1 MGGENKHSEKNRI
14 RKGINILVSTP
25 GRLLDHIATTKN
37 MNLSRVEMLVI
48 DEADRMYE
56 AGFEESIQ
64 NILQFIREQKEEDE
78 SAVEHIQTV
87 LLSATLSSG
96 VRNLAGIVLNDP
108 QLIDTYDEE
117 VRQPDGK
124 LTFPKNLKQYFCLVP
139 AKLRLLTLASFI
151 FKNCS
156 FEKSSKLL
164 IFMSTQD
171 QVDFHHTLFG
181 QTFNAIIKENGQ
193 DEIEF
198 FKLHGSMEQKERM
211 KIFQQFKDTA
221 TGVLLCT
228 DVASRGLDLK
238 EIEFVVQYSCPST
251 IEDYV
256 HRSGRTARI
265 EHAGSSLIFLLPSE
279 SNFLKH
285 IQKQLEAN
293 LEAVNAEDVL
303 KVLLSFSFGQAR
315 PGKCFREHASQ
326 LQYLFENAVHDDEE
340 QLLQEARKA
349 YLSYVRAYASHPRC
363 TRTLLPFK
371 ELHLG
376 HLCKSFAL
384 RDAPRTLSNFKNEF
398 IKQAKRS
405 ENEKFSQKFAKNR
418 TIMNRRMQPIERK
431 VDEFGSGL

>member
-37 MNLSRVEMLVI
+37 LNLAKIEMLII

-56 AGFEESIQ
+56 AGFEESIK
-64 NILQFIREQKEEDE
+64 NILQFIREQKEEE
-78 SAVEHIQTV
+78 SVPERVQTV

-96 VRNLAGIVLNDP
+96 VRNLAGIVLKNP
-108 QLIDTYDEE
+108 KLIDTFDEE
-117 VRQPDGK
+117 ISRKSK
-124 LTFPKNLKQYFCLVP
+124 LTFPKNLRQYFCFVP
-139 AKLRLLTLASFI
+139 AKLRLLTLSSFV

-171 QVDFHHTLFG
+171 QVDFHFTLLN
-181 QTFNAIIKENGQ
+181 TVFNRIIKENEQ
-193 DEIEF
+193 DEVEF

-211 KIFQQFKDTA
+211 KIFQQFKDTQ

-238 EIEFVVQYSCPST
+238 EIEYVVQYSCPST

-279 SNFLKH
+279 AGFLKH
-285 IQKQLEAN
+285 IQKELEAN
-293 LEAVNAEDVL
+293 LEQVNAEDVV
-303 KVLLSFSFGQAR
+303 KVLLTFRFGQPR

-326 LQYLFENAVHDDEE
+326 LQYLFENAVHDDDE
-340 QLLQEARKA
+340 LLREARKA
-349 YLSYVRAYASHPRC
+349 YLSYVRAYASHPRS
-363 TRTLLPFK
+363 TKPLLPFK

-376 HLCKSFAL
+376 HLC
-384 RDAPRTLSNFKNEF
+384 
-398 IKQAKRS
+398 
-405 ENEKFSQKFAKNR
+405 
-418 TIMNRRMQPIERK
+418 
-431 VDEFGSGL
+431 

>member
-37 MNLSRVEMLVI
+37 LNLSKVEMLVI

-56 AGFEESIQ
+56 AGFEESIK
-64 NILQFIREQKEEDE
+64 NILQFIREQKEEE
-78 SAVEHIQTV
+78 SAAERIQTV

-96 VRNLAGIVLNDP
+96 VRNLAGIVLKDP
-108 QLIDTYDEE
+108 QLIDTFDDEE
-117 VRQPDGK
+117 VRRQSK

-139 AKLRLLTLASFI
+139 AKLRLLTLSSFI

-164 IFMSTQD
+164 IFISSQD
-171 QVDFHHTLFG
+171 QVDFHFTLFST
-181 QTFNAIIKENGQ
+181 TFNQIIKENGQ

-265 EHAGSSLIFLLPSE
+265 EHKGSSLIFLLPSE

-285 IQKQLEAN
+285 IQKELEAN
-293 LEAVNAEDVL
+293 LEQLNAEDIL
-303 KVLLSFSFGQAR
+303 KVLLSFSFGQSR

-326 LQYLFENAVHDDEE
+326 LQYLFENAVHDDDE
-340 QLLQEARKA
+340 QKLQEARKA

-363 TRTLLPFK
+363 TKPLLPFK

-384 RDAPRTLSNFKNEF
+384 RDAPRTLSNFKHEF
-398 IKQAKRS
+398 AKKVQRS
-405 ENEKFSQKFAKNR
+405 ENEKFSHKFAKNR